1 MNERDA
7 VLRIIETIDE
17 RDSLRL
23 SVSILRN
30 RHKRAM
36 EILRD
41 DPDAANA
48 ATEAW
53 DILNG
58 GACETGA
65 AAFIL
70 KEGVMELID
79 VVRRLVG
86 PIDPV
91 GDQGIDNKRFENL
104 KVMTK
109 LVDILVGDLD
119 CVAEN
124 KLRNEFSM
132 KRAGEFADKFLD
144 DLGIED

>member
-1 MNERDA
+1 MTERDA

-48 ATEAW
+48 ATAAWEA
-53 DILNG
+53 LNG

-65 AAFIL
+65 AA
-70 KEGVMELID
+70 
-79 VVRRLVG
+79 
-86 PIDPV
+86 
-91 GDQGIDNKRFENL
+91 
-104 KVMTK
+104 
-109 LVDILVGDLD
+109 
-119 CVAEN
+119 
-124 KLRNEFSM
+124 
-132 KRAGEFADKFLD
+132 
-144 DLGIED
+144 